1 MSITRRGFGLFAGAG
16 LAGFAASTLTASR
29 SFGAD
34 GLGELKVGYQK
45 AGLLALARRE
55 KSLETQFAAQGTT
68 VKWVEFASGP
78 PLLEALN
85 VGAVDIGWTGDA
97 PPIFAQAAGANLV
110 YIAAAPSNGK
120 GEAILVKA
128 DSPIQ
133 SVADLKGKKI
143 LVTKGS
149 SAHNLTVAALEK
161 AGVAWADVTPIYL
174 SPADAAAAF
183 ATGSADAWAIWDPF
197 LALAESR
204 QTLRQLTTTADTIA
218 VNTYLLA
225 NKSFASSHP
234 AAITDIVKAL
244 TGTADWA
251 NAHRGEVAQ
260 ALSEITGVPIGPQ
273 TIAVDRA
280 NYAILPLTDAIVA
293 GQQTTA
299 DRFQKLGLIPKPIV
313 VRDIVWSAPKA

>member
-1 MSITRRGFGLFAGAG
+1 MKLTRRGFGLLAGAG
-16 LAGFAASTLTASR
+16 LAGLAGTTISPVPSRAAEPLK
-29 SFGAD
+29 
-34 GLGELKVGYQK
+34 ELKVGYQK

-55 KSLETQFAAQGTT
+55 KSIEKQLAASGTS

-120 GEAILVKA
+120 GEAIIVK
-128 DSPIQ
+128 DGSPVQ

-143 LVTKGS
+143 AVTKGS
-149 SAHNLTVAALEK
+149 SAHNLAVAALEK
-161 AGVAWADVTPIYL
+161 AGVAWADITPVYL

-183 ATGSADAWAIWDPF
+183 ANDSVDAWSIWDPF

-204 QTLRQLTTTADTIA
+204 QKVRQLTTTADTIA

-225 NKSFASSHP
+225 NRTFATDHP
-234 AAITDIVKAL
+234 EAVVEIVKAL
-244 TGTADWA
+244 GGTAEWA

-273 TIAVDRA
+273 TVAVDRA
-280 NYAILPLTDAIVA
+280 AYAILPLTDAIIA

-313 VRDIVWSAPKA
+313 VREIVWTSPKA

>member
-1 MSITRRGFGLFAGAG
+1 MLNRRTFGL
-16 LAGFAASTLTASR
+16 LAASSLAAAAVPVFGLSR
-29 SFGAD
+29 AHAAEPFK
-34 GLGELKVGYQK
+34 ELKVGYQK
-45 AGLLALARRE
+45 TGLLALARRQQ
-55 KSLETQFAAQGTT
+55 SLEKQFAAQGAS

-110 YIAAAPSNGK
+110 YIAAAPSNGN
-120 GEAILVKA
+120 GEAIIVK
-128 DSPIQ
+128 DGSPIQ

-143 LVTKGS
+143 AVTKGS

-161 AGVAWADVTPIYL
+161 VGVAFSDVTPIYL

-183 ATGSADAWAIWDPF
+183 ANDSVDAWAIWDPF

-204 QTLRQLTTTADTIA
+204 QKTRQLTTTAATHD

-225 NKSFASSHP
+225 NKSFADANP
-234 AAITDIVKAL
+234 AAVGEIIKGLSSA
-244 TGTADWA
+244 ADWA
-251 NAHRGEVAQ
+251 SANPGDVAS

-273 TIAVDRA
+273 TVAVNRGA
-280 NYAILPLTDAIVA
+280 FAILPLSDAVVA
-293 GQQTTA
+293 GQQKTA
-299 DRFQKLGLIPKPIV
+299 DRFYNLKLIPKPIV
-313 VRDIVWSAPKA
+313 VRDIIWSAPKA